1 VSKILVTG
9 ASGFIGKALTS
20 RLKAQGQDVVSVD
33 SSDGDIASRKTLEKF
48 TQQDIS
54 HVFHLAGKTYVPDSW
69 DDPYTFYKT
78 NTLGTETVLEFC
90 REKEVH
96 LTYVSAY
103 IYGVPECLPI
113 SENAP
118 IQPNNPY
125 AHSKYLSEELC
136 RFYASNFGQAVSI
149 ILPFNVFGSGQC
161 ARFLIPMIVQQALY
175 HNEIVINDLS
185 PKRDYVHINDLVDAM
200 VATLPL
206 KNGFN
211 LFNIGSGVSF
221 SVGEVIDIIQKC
233 AGTNKPV
240 KNNGDVRP
248 NEIPDVKAD
257 TSHAR
262 NILDWKCHMDFESGI
277 AEIIHWERSK

>member
-1 VSKILVTG
+1 MSNILVTG
-9 ASGFIGKALTS
+9 ASGFIGSVLTK
-20 RLKAQGQDVVSVD
+20 RLRDDGYQVVAID
-33 SSDGDIASRKTLEKF
+33 SSDGDISSLATWQNSIDADVF
-48 TQQDIS
+48 

-69 DDPYTFYKT
+69 DDPYIFYKT
-78 NTLGTETVLEFC
+78 NTLGTESVLEFC
-90 REKEVH
+90 REKGAH

-136 RFYASNFGQAVSI
+136 RFYASNFGQTVSI
-149 ILPFNVFGSGQC
+149 IRPFNVFGVGQS
-161 ARFLIPMIVQQALY
+161 AHFLIPMIVQQALY
-175 HNEIVINDLS
+175 HDEIVVNDLS
-185 PKRDYVHINDLVDAM
+185 PRRDYVHISDLVSALI
-200 VATLPL
+200 ATLSL
-206 KNGFN
+206 KNDFN

-221 SVGEVIDIIQKC
+221 TVGEVIDIVQKF

-240 KNNGDVRP
+240 NSKDDVRS

-262 NILDWKCHMDFESGI
+262 DTLDWKCHMDFETGI
-277 AEIIHWERSK
+277 DEMIRWERAK